1 LDIEATSTTHS
12 RVHRD
17 CVGANIKAVQR
28 MLGHATATMTLDKY
42 GHLYD
47 DDLTAPATA
56 VSRSRA
62 YALRTGAGNRTVVPL
77 RNLR

>member
-1 LDIEATSTTHS
+1 
-12 RVHRD
+12 
-17 CVGANIKAVQR
+17 

-62 YALRTGAGNRTVVPL
+62 YSLRTWAGNRTVVPL